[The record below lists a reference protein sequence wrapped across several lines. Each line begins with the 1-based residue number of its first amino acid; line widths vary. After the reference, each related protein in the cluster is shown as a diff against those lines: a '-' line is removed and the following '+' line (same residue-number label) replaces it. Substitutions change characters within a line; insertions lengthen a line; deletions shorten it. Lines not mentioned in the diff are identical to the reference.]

1 MTQDNLTQPPRI
13 KSFPDLFRK
22 EALAATCSLVGLC
35 ILAVLID
42 ASTGGPVDPSGLPA
56 ESVKAPWIFVG
67 IQQMLRYLPAVV
79 AGVALPLAAALIV
92 AVLPFASARR
102 TALNTTV
109 FLVLVVFTLLLTV
122 WGYLV

>member
-1 MTQDNLTQPPRI
+1 
-13 KSFPDLFRK
+13 
-22 EALAATCSLVGLC
+22 
-35 ILAVLID
+35 
-42 ASTGGPVDPSGLPA
+42 VDPSGLPA